1 MGFHMS
7 RYHTTTVPG
16 LGSRPQMG
24 LVRIVMCVS
33 EKGINDVIGCEY
45 RHLRLID
52 LCISTGVR
60 EKGKGKKKIK
70 KRRQSKVFGE
80 IPPAPAVNCWLLT

>member
-1 MGFHMS
+1 MRPTPTNGIGRSLTNGLPHV
-7 RYHTTTVPG
+7 TVSYYYGP
-16 LGSRPQMG
+16 
-24 LVRIVMCVS
+24 RIRLAPANGVSAYCYVCVS

-60 EKGKGKKKIK
+60 EKGKGKK
-70 KRRQSKVFGE
+70 
-80 IPPAPAVNCWLLT
+80 N